1 MQPGEYSKIFEEV
14 KNSSKAF
21 LDPAFPPEKES
32 LINALYANESK
43 DPANYDDI
51 KFVRPSGV
59 KSLVNDKGIS
69 ELFEGK
75 IEPNDIK
82 QGQLG
87 DCYFLTSLACLAEY
101 PERVKKLFVDH

>member
-1 MQPGEYSKIFEEV
+1 M
-14 KNSSKAF
+14 
-21 LDPAFPPEKES
+21 
-32 LINALYANESK
+32 
-43 DPANYDDI
+43 
-51 KFVRPSGV
+51 FVRPSGV

-87 DCYFLTSLACLAEY
+87 DCYLLTALACLAEY
-101 PERVKKLFVDH
+101 PERIKKLFVDH